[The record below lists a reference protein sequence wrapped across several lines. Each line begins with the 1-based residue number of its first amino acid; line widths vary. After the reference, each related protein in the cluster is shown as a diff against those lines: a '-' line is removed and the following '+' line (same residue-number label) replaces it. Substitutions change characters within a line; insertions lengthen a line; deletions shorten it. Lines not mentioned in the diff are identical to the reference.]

1 MRETYVNRRCF
12 VVLAVGFAAYPL
24 CLGGDIPSLESV
36 LAPLAKAHQGK
47 VAIAVKHLG
56 TGESYTLNADV
67 PMPTASLCKFPVLIE
82 VYQQVAEGKVK
93 LSDPIIVRK
102 EDLVGGSGVL
112 KYLFDPDTTISLR
125 EAVRLM
131 IGVSD
136 NSATNLVLDKIG
148 IGSTAKRMEIWGYPN
163 TKIHS
168 KTYHRETSIA
178 MDRSRKF
185 GLGSTTANDLVALLE
200 KCHRGELVSPE
211 ASKEII
217 ATLRLAQDTERMT
230 RYLVDTPGVSVAH
243 KPGAVDDAKTD
254 AGIIFFKGGPVAL
267 CVLTANNQD
276 KGYAIDNAGNVFIG
290 KVAKAV
296 YDYFKR

>member
-1 MRETYVNRRCF
+1 VTRLLAWT
-12 VVLAVGFAAYPL
+12 VLLSLCPL
-24 CLGGDIPSLESV
+24 CLCGENSSGLESV

-47 VAIAVKHLG
+47 AAIAVKNLT
-56 TGESYTLNADV
+56 TGETYTLNADE

-82 VYQQVAEGKVK
+82 VYQQVAEGKVQ
-93 LSDPIIVRK
+93 LSDPIKVRK
-102 EDLVGGSGVL
+102 GDIVGGSGVL
-112 KYLFDPDTTISLR
+112 KYLFDLETTITLHD
-125 EAVRLM
+125 AVRLM

-136 NSATNLVLDKIG
+136 NTATNLVLDKIG
-148 IGSTAKRMEIWGYPN
+148 IGATAKRMEAWGYPN

-168 KTYHRETSIA
+168 KTYHRETSVY
-178 MDRSRKF
+178 MDRSKKF
-185 GLGSTTANDLVALLE
+185 GLGSTTANEMVSLLE
-200 KCHRGELVSPE
+200 KCHRGQIVSPE

-254 AGIIFFKGGPVAL
+254 AGILFFPGGPVAL
-267 CVLTANNQD
+267 CVLTD
-276 KGYAIDNAGNVFIG
+276 KNKDVGYAVDNAGNVFIG

-296 YDYFKR
+296 YDYFKAKK

>member
-1 MRETYVNRRCF
+1 

-136 NSATNLVLDKIG
+136 NTATNLVLDKIG
-148 IGSTAKRMEIWGYPN
+148 IGSTAKRMEALGYPE

-168 KTYHRETSIA
+168 KSFRRDTSVFPE
-178 MDRSRKF
+178 RSNRF
-185 GLGSTTANDLVALLE
+185 GLGSTTAADMVSLLE
-200 KCHRGELVSPE
+200 KCHRGEIVNAD

-217 ATLRLAQDTERMT
+217 ATLRLTQDTERMT
-230 RYLVDTPGVSVAH
+230 RFLVDVPGVSFAH
-243 KPGAVDDAKTD
+243 KPGAVDNAKTD
-254 AGIIFFKGGPVAL
+254 AGIMFFKEGPVAL
-267 CVLTANNQD
+267 CILTSNNKD

-290 KVAKAV
+290 KVTKAV
-296 YDYFKR
+296 YDYFTAKK